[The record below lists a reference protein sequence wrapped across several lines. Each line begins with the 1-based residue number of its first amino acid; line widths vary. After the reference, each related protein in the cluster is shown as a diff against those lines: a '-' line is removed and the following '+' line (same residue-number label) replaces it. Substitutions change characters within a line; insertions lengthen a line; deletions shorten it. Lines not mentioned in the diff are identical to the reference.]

1 MIETYELMYDEPK
14 ENSGLLPMSN
24 LENLKHNVHKKCG
37 KDVVRIQADIDK
49 EIYDYIFHHVIA
61 YTYGSRQC
69 IIAFFFQRLYE
80 HCLKIGIPKV
90 WDDDTSKKFLETL
103 NNLNFEHVGTL
114 KLDDD
119 PGKCLCEL

>member
-1 MIETYELMYDEPK
+1 MAT
-14 ENSGLLPMSN
+14 
-24 LENLKHNVHKKCG
+24 LENLKHNVHRKCG
-37 KDVVRIQADIDK
+37 KDVVKVQADIDK

-90 WDDDTSKKFLETL
+90 WDDDTSKKFLEEL
-103 NNLNFEHVGTL
+103 NKLNFEHGITATIEPFDL
-114 KLDDD
+114 RDCDRD
-119 PGKCLCEL
+119 A

>member
-1 MIETYELMYDEPK
+1 MIESYKLEYVPI
-14 ENSGLLPMSN
+14 PMSN
-24 LENLKHNVHKKCG
+24 LENLKHNVHRKCG
-37 KDVVRIQADIDK
+37 KDVVKVQADIDK